1 MSKSNI
7 ENTIKVFGMTNQI
20 ISQELSRI
28 EREYD
33 IDLGHEIRIAD
44 REEEQYYSQF
54 DRSVRNEAARMAA
67 HYEIFYCLEKSIR
80 ELIID
85 TLQEAEGEGW
95 WDSGR
100 VPNRVHQDVADR
112 IQREKDTGMT
122 LRSEDPI
129 DFTTFGELSGII
141 CGNWDLFG
149 GILTSRKAVER
160 IMAQLNSLRGPIAH
174 CGPLAEDEVLRL
186 HITLRDWFR
195 QME

>member
-1 MSKSNI
+1 MSDRAIDNA
-7 ENTIKVFGMTNQI
+7 IKVFGMTNQI
-20 ISQELSRI
+20 ISEDLSRI
-28 EREYD
+28 EQEFD
-33 IDLGHEIRIAD
+33 IDLGHSIQVSE
-44 REEEQYYSQF
+44 REEEQYYTQF
-54 DRSVRNEAARMAA
+54 DRRVRNEAAKMAA

-85 TLQEAEGEGW
+85 TLEESEGYEW
-95 WDSGR
+95 WNSGR
-100 VPNRVHQDVADR
+100 IPQRIHQDVMSR

-122 LRSEDPI
+122 LRSDEPI

-149 GILTSRKAVER
+149 GLLTSRKAVER
-160 IMAQLNSLRGPIAH
+160 IMSQLNSLRGPIAH
-174 CGPLAEDEVLRL
+174 CSPLAEDEVLRL

>member
-1 MSKSNI
+1 MSDRAIDNA
-7 ENTIKVFGMTNQI
+7 IKVFGMTNQI
-20 ISQELSRI
+20 ISEDLSRI
-28 EREYD
+28 EKEFD
-33 IDLGHEIRIAD
+33 IDLGHSIQVSE
-44 REEEQYYSQF
+44 REEEQYYTQF

-85 TLQEAEGEGW
+85 MLEESEGDGW

-100 VPNRVHQDVADR
+100 IPQRIHQDVMSR

-122 LRSEDPI
+122 LRSDEPI

-149 GILTSRKAVER
+149 GVLTSRKAVER
-160 IMAQLNSLRGPIAH
+160 IMSQLNSLRGPIAH
-174 CGPLAEDEVLRL
+174 CSPLAEDEVLRL